1 MLLCILGMD
10 YNKSWPLR
18 LGCFSSELPHVRKTA
33 FLRLQKYKWKQNS
46 STKYDERTFYL
57 LFKIM
62 CYSYKSFFSGKYAGF
77 FVFCLFFPGYTRG
90 HKMHLSLDCM
100 LIEWFCQGVFPLG
113 KAKDVQMSWERVSLF
128 FSPPQCSGL
137 ILKLRVLNIFMS
149 IGSYSF
155 QVVEV
160 CISQVIK
167 YVLELSSSAEHV
179 MCNSVFWWM
188 EAFWKK
194 IQNHEVQRL
203 WNTSFYH

>member
-128 FSPPQCSGL
+128 FPPPHSAVGWYWNWECWIFLCQLGA
-137 ILKLRVLNIFMS
+137 ILFKWL
-149 IGSYSF
+149 
-155 QVVEV
+155 
-160 CISQVIK
+160 K
-167 YVLELSSSAEHV
+167 YALV
-179 MCNSVFWWM
+179 
-188 EAFWKK
+188 K
-194 IQNHEVQRL
+194 
-203 WNTSFYH
+203 